1 MGSPLTL
8 GKSKRWLARRR
19 VTCEAPDRCEA
30 RECVQ
35 ERRRAA
41 TKRRIT
47 QALFFLRSARRSDS
61 FVCAG
66 FSVPPLFCPRHAG
79 NHQQAQ
85 LAHHCLCQKLQLAPC
100 FCTLQPHSLSAVIM
114 ISLHYIMQH
123 VHMSLHSI
131 RAAQSHGFDAPRA
144 TLKAPMHLSGFIHRS
159 QICPCTPVRVL
170 LSRGRMG

>member
-8 GKSKRWLARRR
+8 GKSKRWLARHR
-19 VTCEAPDRCEA
+19 VTWDAPDRCAA

-35 ERRRAA
+35 ERWRAA
-41 TKRRIT
+41 HEEEIS
-47 QALFFLRSARRSDS
+47 SARRSYH
-61 FVCAG
+61 F
-66 FSVPPLFCPRHAG
+66 FLRWFFCPTPVLSVSRSG
-79 NHQQAQ
+79 IRQQAQ

-100 FCTLQPHSLSAVIM
+100 FCTSQPHSLSAVIT

-159 QICPCTPVRVL
+159 QICSTHPYVCSSHEDVWD
-170 LSRGRMG
+170 

>member
-47 QALFFLRSARRSDS
+47 QALFF
-61 FVCAG
+61 CAG
-66 FSVPPLFCPRHAG
+66 FSVPPCSVRVTRRDSSAG
-79 NHQQAQ
+79 PVGSP
-85 LAHHCLCQKLQLAPC
+85 LLCLKLQLAP
-100 FCTLQPHSLSAVIM
+100 TESAVLPVTLPLPC
-114 ISLHYIMQH
+114 S
-123 VHMSLHSI
+123 
-131 RAAQSHGFDAPRA
+131 PA
-144 TLKAPMHLSGFIHRS
+144 TSFPLFCVLCGA
-159 QICPCTPVRVL
+159 VL
-170 LSRGRMG
+170 LIVLCAVRGYPASAPCHHMHYQQS